1 MKILR
6 IDKLGRIVVPMHYR
20 KILNITAETDLII
33 DCDGQKMSIS
43 PIKRTCKLCEK
54 IIEKSR
60 EIQLCD
66 ECISKIKQI

>member
-20 KILNITAETDLII
+20 KILSITAETDLII
-33 DCDGQKMSIS
+33 DCDGHKIGIS
-43 PIKRTCKLCEK
+43 TIKPHCKLCEK
-54 IIEKSR
+54 IINESR
-60 EIQLCD
+60 DIQLCD